1 MLEEFIH
8 LILPSII
15 AIIELI
21 GIFVVAVSAV
31 QGFYHYLR
39 GLFGHK
45 DHNVKLDLANG
56 MATGLEF
63 KVASEILKTVLV
75 REHNELLV
83 LASVIVLRALLALLI
98 HFEMKTSKEH
108 DG

>member
-8 LILPSII
+8 LALPTII
-15 AIIELI
+15 AVIELI
-21 GIFVVAVSAV
+21 GIFVVAVSAL
-31 QGFYHYLR
+31 QGFYFDLR
-39 GLFGHK
+39 GLFGHN
-45 DHNVKLDLANG
+45 DRNIKLDLANG

-75 REHNELLV
+75 RDLNELLV
-83 LASVIVLRALLALLI
+83 LGSVIVLRALLALLI

-108 DG
+108 EG

>member
-1 MLEEFIH
+1 MWSANGRF
-8 LILPSII
+8 
-15 AIIELI
+15 
-21 GIFVVAVSAV
+21 GIN
-31 QGFYHYLR
+31 L
-39 GLFGHK
+39 LFGHK

-75 REHNELLV
+75 RDLNELLV
-83 LASVIVLRALLALLI
+83 LGSVIVLRALLALLI

>member
-39 GLFGHK
+39 GLFGQTAWQPAW
-45 DHNVKLDLANG
+45 N
-56 MATGLEF
+56 
-63 KVASEILKTVLV
+63 
-75 REHNELLV
+75 
-83 LASVIVLRALLALLI
+83 LRL
-98 HFEMKTSKEH
+98 HRKF
-108 DG
+108 